1 MKIDGIKGVVIVGS
15 GAIKIGEAGE
25 FDYSTSQAIKAL
37 REEGI
42 RTIVVNPNIATI
54 HTDEKFAD
62 KVYSVP
68 IRMDF
73 LEEIIAKEQPDG
85 ILLGFG
91 GQTALNCGVEL
102 AERGILS
109 KYKVKVLGTGI
120 ESIEIADN
128 RELFKKTMIEHGIPV
143 PKSRKAVDLESALEA
158 AREIGFPVMVRVA
171 YTLGGQGS
179 GVAFDESTLGEIA
192 LRGLA
197 YSRIKQVL
205 IEEYLEKWKEVE
217 YEVMRD
223 RDDNCIIICNMENL
237 DPMGIHT
244 GDSIVVAPS
253 QTLTNREYNQLRE
266 TAQKVIRTLGIV
278 GECNIQ
284 FALDPKSEEFRV
296 IEVNSRLSRSS
307 ALASKATGYP
317 IAYIAAKLSLGY
329 VLPELS
335 NKITGV
341 TSACFEP
348 ALDYVVVKAP
358 RWDFQKFRKV
368 SKGIGTQMKSVGE
381 VMAIGRC
388 FEEALQKAI
397 RMLDIGRE
405 LTDSGIGGRSV
416 DRIRKELREPTDE
429 RIFYVTRALK
439 SGISIEEITGLTGID
454 SWFLD
459 KIKNIVDLE
468 RRILK
473 ERINPEIIR
482 KAKEFGFSDKKLGKL
497 LGKREFQIRDY
508 RKAHGILPVT
518 KQIDTMAAE
527 WPAATNYLYLTY
539 GGEADDFEYV
549 PGDRVVVLG
558 SGCYRIGSSVEFD
571 WCCVNM
577 ATALKKRVSEVI
589 MVNCNP
595 ETVSTD
601 FDILDK
607 LYFDELTLERV
618 SDILDKER
626 PRGVVVS
633 VGGQTA
639 NNLVKGLSDFATI
652 LGTTPDS
659 IDAAED
665 RARFGQLLD
674 KLKIEQPKWN
684 KLTSLEDARRFSK
697 QIGYPVLIRPSYV
710 LSGSAM
716 NVAFNEAQ
724 LTGYIREAA
733 RVSRKNPVVIS
744 KFLTGAREVEVDG
757 VCDGSR
763 VFIGAVIEHVENAGV
778 HSGDATMT
786 IPTLSIT
793 EAVRKK
799 LLFYSGRIA
808 RSLNIQGP
816 FNIQFLV
823 KNGQA
828 MVIECNLR
836 ASRSMPFVSK
846 TIGTNL
852 MDLAAEAI
860 TDGIIKPGE
869 GIPRRVGVK
878 APQFSFTRLD
888 KADPVTGVEMVS
900 TGEVACF
907 GESFQDAFINA
918 LIASNF
924 YIPKKDDAIL
934 ISMGETRKGI
944 LPYARMLARAG
955 YRIFATQHTAE
966 EFSKN
971 GIECKILYKVSEKK
985 KPNIMDYL
993 QNGEI
998 RLVINIPS
1006 HEGDPASHRILKD
1019 EYLIRRKAA
1028 EFGIPIVTNLELA
1041 RALTRALVL
1050 HNAGLQ
1056 SKTQPKREALV
1067 TSRIPTTVLRVPV
1080 AGSSAR
1086 TEPFPVSVP
1095 QAN

>member
-1 MKIDGIKGVVIVGS
+1 MKTQGINTVVIIGS

-42 RTIVVNPNIATI
+42 RTVVVNPNIATI

-68 IRMDF
+68 IKTEF
-73 LEEIIAKEQPDG
+73 LEEIIARERPDG

-102 AERGILS
+102 AETGILS
-109 KYKVKVLGTGI
+109 KYDVRVLGTGI
-120 ESIEIADN
+120 DSIETADN
-128 RELFKKTMIEHGIPV
+128 RELFKKTMIQQGIPV
-143 PKSRKAVDLESALEA
+143 PRSHKAIDLETALEA
-158 AREIGFPVMVRVA
+158 ARDIGFPVMVRVA

-179 GVAFDESTLGEIA
+179 GVAYNEQALREIA
-192 LRGLA
+192 VRGLA

-205 IEEYLEKWKEVE
+205 IEEYLDKWKEVE

-223 RDDNCIIICNMENL
+223 QGDNCIIICNMENL

-253 QTLTNREYNQLRE
+253 QTLTNREYNVLRE

-284 FALDPKSEEFRV
+284 FALDPNSEEFRV

-317 IAYIAAKLSLGY
+317 IAYIAAKLSIGY
-329 VLPELS
+329 LLPELS

-397 RMLDIGRE
+397 RMLDLGKE
-405 LTDSGIGGRSV
+405 LTDNGITGYSRGRV
-416 DRIRKELREPTDE
+416 ERELREPTDE
-429 RIFYVTRALK
+429 RIFYVAKALRL
-439 SGISIEEITGLTGID
+439 GIDMERVTQLTGID
-454 SWFLD
+454 RWFLD
-459 KIKNIVDLE
+459 KINNIIALE
-468 RRILK
+468 KRL
-473 ERINPEIIR
+473 EHSGINQGLIR
-482 KAKEFGFSDKKLGKL
+482 KAKEFGFSDRKLGKI
-497 LGKREFQIRDY
+497 LGKTESQVRSYRITNQIVP
-508 RKAHGILPVT
+508 IT

-527 WPAATNYLYLTY
+527 WPATTNYLYLTY
-539 GGEADDFEYV
+539 GGATDDVLPSERDKV
-549 PGDRVVVLG
+549 IVLG

-577 ATALKKRVSEVI
+577 ATALRERVSEVI
-589 MVNCNP
+589 MINCNP

-601 FDILDK
+601 FDVLDK
-607 LYFDELTLERV
+607 LYFEELTLERV
-618 SDILDKER
+618 LDIVER
-626 PRGVVVS
+626 ESPRGVVVS

-639 NNLVKGLSDFATI
+639 NNLAKSLAEHATI
-652 LGTTPDS
+652 LGTSPDN

-665 RARFGQLLD
+665 RSRFSQLLD
-674 KLKIEQPKWN
+674 RLQIEQPKWDT
-684 KLTSLEDARRFSK
+684 LRSLEEAKRFSK
-697 QIGYPVLIRPSYV
+697 AIGYPVLIRPSYV

-724 LTGYIREAA
+724 LVGYIREAA
-733 RVSRKNPVVIS
+733 RVSKKNPVVIS

-757 VCDGSR
+757 VSDGSN
-763 VFIGAVIEHVENAGV
+763 VFVGAVIEHVENAGV

-786 IPTLSIT
+786 IPTFSISRRIRGKVLSYS
-793 EAVRKK
+793 RK
-799 LLFYSGRIA
+799 IA
-808 RSLNIQGP
+808 RNLGIRGP

-823 KNGQA
+823 KNQQVL
-828 MVIECNLR
+828 VIECNLR

-846 TIGTNL
+846 TTGTNL
-852 MDLAAEAI
+852 MDLAAQSI
-860 TDGIIKPGE
+860 TGGTIPDGAARPQTI
-869 GIPRRVGVK
+869 GVK

-907 GESFQDAFINA
+907 GDSFEEAFINA

-924 YIPKKDDAIL
+924 HIPKKGDAIL

-944 LPYARMLARAG
+944 IPYARRLANAG
-955 YRIFATQHTAE
+955 YGIFATQHTAE
-966 EFSKN
+966 EFAKN
-971 GIECKILYKVSEKK
+971 RIDCKILYKVSEKK
-985 KPNIMDYL
+985 KPNIMDFL
-993 QNGEI
+993 ETREI
-998 RLVINIPS
+998 KLVINIPS
-1006 HEGDPASHRILKD
+1006 HEGDPSSHRILKD

-1041 RALTRALVL
+1041 RALTKALVR
-1050 HNAGLQ
+1050 HNIKQEGPAE
-1056 SKTQPKREALV
+1056 K
-1067 TSRIPTTVLRVPV
+1067 LRTDGAKSPSQ
-1080 AGSSAR
+1080 G
-1086 TEPFPVSVP
+1086 EPLPVSV
-1095 QAN
+1095 QQMN

>member
-1 MKIDGIKGVVIVGS
+1 MKIDGIKSVVIVGS

-37 REEGI
+37 KEEGI

-68 IRMDF
+68 IRTDF

-109 KYKVKVLGTGI
+109 KYNVKVLGTGI

-128 RELFKKTMIEHGIPV
+128 RELFKKTMIEHGMMEHGIPV
-143 PKSRKAVDLESALEA
+143 PKSRKAVDLETALEA
-158 AREIGFPVMVRVA
+158 GREIGFPVMVRVA

-179 GVAFDESTLGEIA
+179 GVAFDERTLGEIA

-223 RDDNCIIICNMENL
+223 RDDNCIIICNMENM

-253 QTLTNREYNQLRE
+253 QTLTNREYNLLRE

-368 SKGIGTQMKSVGE
+368 NKGIGTQMKSVGE

-397 RMLDIGRE
+397 RMLDIGKE
-405 LTDSGIGGRSV
+405 LTDNGIAGRSIE
-416 DRIRKELREPTDE
+416 RIRRELREPTDE
-429 RIFYVTRALK
+429 RVFYVTKALK
-439 SGISIEEITGLTGID
+439 LGMRMDEITRLSGID
-454 SWFLD
+454 QWFLD
-459 KIKNIVDLE
+459 KIKNIVDME
-468 RRILK
+468 KRVVK
-473 ERINPEIIR
+473 ERINPDIVR
-482 KAKEFGFSDKKLGKL
+482 RAKEFGFSDRKLGRL
-497 LGKREFQIRDY
+497 LGKSEAQIRDY
-508 RKAHGILPVT
+508 RKAHRILPVT

-539 GGEADDFEYV
+539 GGEVDDFEYV
-549 PGDRVVVLG
+549 PGDKVVVLG

-571 WCCVNM
+571 WCCVSM

-607 LYFDELTLERV
+607 LYFEELSLERV
-618 SDILDKER
+618 LDILDKER

-633 VGGQTA
+633 VGGQTS
-639 NNLVKGLSDFATI
+639 NNLVKGLSEHTMI

-665 RARFGQLLD
+665 RSRFGQLLD
-674 KLKIEQPKWN
+674 RLKIEQPKWE
-684 KLTSLEDARRFSK
+684 KLRSLEEARRFSRE
-697 QIGYPVLIRPSYV
+697 IGYPVLIRPSYV
-710 LSGSAM
+710 LS
-716 NVAFNEAQ
+716 
-724 LTGYIREAA
+724 A
-733 RVSRKNPVVIS
+733 RGKCRGP
-744 KFLTGAREVEVDG
+744 L
-757 VCDGSR
+757 
-763 VFIGAVIEHVENAGV
+763 
-778 HSGDATMT
+778 
-786 IPTLSIT
+786 
-793 EAVRKK
+793 
-799 LLFYSGRIA
+799 GR
-808 RSLNIQGP
+808 RDNDHTDPLN
-816 FNIQFLV
+816 N
-823 KNGQA
+823 KNG
-828 MVIECNLR
+828 
-836 ASRSMPFVSK
+836 K
-846 TIGTNL
+846 
-852 MDLAAEAI
+852 
-860 TDGIIKPGE
+860 
-869 GIPRRVGVK
+869 
-878 APQFSFTRLD
+878 
-888 KADPVTGVEMVS
+888 
-900 TGEVACF
+900 
-907 GESFQDAFINA
+907 
-918 LIASNF
+918 
-924 YIPKKDDAIL
+924 KKDPIL
-934 ISMGETRKGI
+934 
-944 LPYARMLARAG
+944 
-955 YRIFATQHTAE
+955 F
-966 EFSKN
+966 
-971 GIECKILYKVSEKK
+971 EK
-985 KPNIMDYL
+985 
-993 QNGEI
+993 
-998 RLVINIPS
+998 
-1006 HEGDPASHRILKD
+1006 DP
-1019 EYLIRRKAA
+1019 
-1028 EFGIPIVTNLELA
+1028 
-1041 RALTRALVL
+1041 
-1050 HNAGLQ
+1050 
-1056 SKTQPKREALV
+1056 
-1067 TSRIPTTVLRVPV
+1067 
-1080 AGSSAR
+1080 
-1086 TEPFPVSVP
+1086 
-1095 QAN
+1095 